1 MVVADVRA
9 LAAASPALSR
19 NLAVQGLRGVA
30 AVAVVLFHARGWFP
44 AGAGAWP
51 FDERFGVLGVTVF
64 FAISGMLM
72 AGIVPRT
79 GPWRFL
85 SHRVVRIYPL
95 YLVLVATWVVVAQTL
110 GAQRVG
116 FHLLSLTLAPV
127 GHRYYYLGPEWTL
140 VYECSYYVALF
151 ALAWAGLQQ
160 HLVPIACGWLIM
172 IALAP
177 LVAGWDANAMT
188 VGPGILFKVPSAA
201 FAGGLLVPTL
211 ARRTPIG
218 FSVLALAACFLFWS
232 ESSVTAQ
239 YWIASVAAVLVV
251 LDVSRL
257 RVSAPGLA
265 TLGDWSYA
273 LYLCHLPAFVLAL
286 KLAPGAELLVGLV
299 GAFGAAA
306 VFGMLDVW
314 LYARLKSAADRAPD
328 EVRQR
333 SLIWYLAT
341 FCVAMAAALLIP

>member
-1 MVVADVRA
+1 TSNLESLDLSLNKNIFKTHASHTACRLRLRLEGLGVALVVADVRA

-30 AVAVVLFHARGWFP
+30 AGAVVLFLVLGVFP
-44 AGAGAWP
+44 WGAGAWP

-251 LDVSRL
+251 LD
-257 RVSAPGLA
+257 
-265 TLGDWSYA
+265 
-273 LYLCHLPAFVLAL
+273 
-286 KLAPGAELLVGLV
+286 
-299 GAFGAAA
+299 
-306 VFGMLDVW
+306 
-314 LYARLKSAADRAPD
+314 
-328 EVRQR
+328 
-333 SLIWYLAT
+333 
-341 FCVAMAAALLIP
+341 

>member
-1 MVVADVRA
+1 
-9 LAAASPALSR
+9 ALSR

-151 ALAWAGLQQ
+151 A
-160 HLVPIACGWLIM
+160 
-172 IALAP
+172 
-177 LVAGWDANAMT
+177 
-188 VGPGILFKVPSAA
+188 
-201 FAGGLLVPTL
+201 
-211 ARRTPIG
+211 
-218 FSVLALAACFLFWS
+218 
-232 ESSVTAQ
+232 
-239 YWIASVAAVLVV
+239 
-251 LDVSRL
+251 
-257 RVSAPGLA
+257 
-265 TLGDWSYA
+265 
-273 LYLCHLPAFVLAL
+273 
-286 KLAPGAELLVGLV
+286 
-299 GAFGAAA
+299 
-306 VFGMLDVW
+306 
-314 LYARLKSAADRAPD
+314 
-328 EVRQR
+328 
-333 SLIWYLAT
+333 
-341 FCVAMAAALLIP
+341 